1 MINENEKINSCCS
14 STPFYFT
21 KYIILVI
28 ISFSILVFSMVQI
41 IMHPTEPNVVYFSL
55 ISHIIG
61 IYIPAPKTE
70 K

>member
-28 ISFSILVFSMVQI
+28 ISFCILLFSMVQI
-41 IMHPTEPNVVYFSL
+41 ILHPTEPNVVYFSL

>member
-28 ISFSILVFSMVQI
+28 ISFCILMFSMVQI
-41 IMHPTEPNVVYFSL
+41 ILHPNDANVVYFSL

-61 IYIPAPKTE
+61 IYIPAPKSE